1 MENSNEL
8 IGLGRSMREG
18 QREVIP
24 IRDYVV
30 EPMKPV
36 QHPFAGERVSQ
47 LYISCKS
54 LRMYPGRLEL
64 SYALM
69 KKIYFEKLW
78 MASASV
84 SET

>member
-30 EPMKPV
+30 EPVKPV
-36 QHPFAGERVSQ
+36 QHPFAGGEYRNFIFRASPFRS
-47 LYISCKS
+47 I
-54 LRMYPGRLEL
+54 L
-64 SYALM
+64 SGEE
-69 KKIYFEKLW
+69 FLW
-78 MASASV
+78 LK
-84 SET
+84 